1 MRKTLTVALDI
12 GNVCVRLEY
21 ENVFRAAGLEPG
33 SALPEDA
40 ALTLLELKGYVT
52 RLPGRRFSLTEH
64 Q

>member
-1 MRKTLTVALDI
+1 MDTLSAD
-12 GNVCVRLEY
+12 E
-21 ENVFRAAGLEPG
+21 RAAAECLQEGPAHVDEIIDKTQIAAGRIL
-33 SALPEDA
+33 A